1 MKSVISILFTLFMI
15 FPVYAVQYNISDPNS
30 GICKDGS
37 GSLRGNVFSCPKEIE
52 LNSGDSVI
60 ASSPIAGQKVQLK
73 AKKKIELKGRNT
85 IGTPDVHISISSE
98 EDIVASD
105 TGSVIYGD
113 VTAKKSIDVKSIKIY
128 GDVESNN
135 ESVVF
140 SESSNEVYGDIDAKK
155 AITLK
160 NILVCGEVDSDEDVN
175 VLESNNKIISTDDA
189 IDAKKKITIEN
200 TQVCG
205 ELDSKDL
212 DIKDGVTRYCAAGDL
227 SCSNTN
233 KRCPASLT
241 SLCTYKT
248 PPPPFPTVP
257 QTCDVFKGPAQRWA
271 SDDKIKL
278 HLKSGTK
285 ITNTTVDGKVGFFN
299 GDESNKDFKDET
311 PNGGCDGLRCAVDE
325 SLVATVA
332 PSFIDIDNDEYESV
346 VVKSGSTLDGTI
358 LESNYYHEVEIESGT
373 LELQGEYVIETL
385 KIGKDHHS
393 GSAILKVGSQT
404 KLHVN
409 NIKVEHNGKIAH
421 LGDAEDFWIIVHGN
435 EAHFHSDDAYQ
446 FNALILAN
454 TEVKLHK
461 NVTLNGGVTSQ
472 KIDLHD
478 NAVLNGA
485 VPNDCLPEQPGLKD
499 VPYEFGSIEGMDC
512 TNGCNLLFQK
522 QYENPIVFL
531 MSTIDPDNIVDS
543 VPTKASV
550 ATIWNS
556 KKGATIESESM
567 PGTSKSDRMSPI
579 YYFVTEPGKLKFYDS
594 SGHAVYG
601 EAGVKTTDLAQC
613 TSGCDRA
620 DDWEDIDYQL
630 GSITAPVIMAQVQ
643 GKDSKWATTAIQNV
657 NSTGFDLSL
666 ERGRQG
672 PLSSGFKD
680 IAYLVVPEFH
690 GKDED
695 LQSNI
700 EFYQGSRDYAQSNEL
715 PKTKSIGWSCENNK
729 VNLHQSFSKF
739 GVIVNKQSRV
749 GSHGGWLR
757 YCKQFE
763 DGRKPTFTFAFDED
777 VESLGDRK
785 HGRAESIGYFAFE
798 IPETELPTNVC
809 NLFPEPIQSWSG
821 VNSEL
826 YLGNPININGWSG
839 DYIARYVNKVSEG
852 YQRYDESIWSP
863 SVDEYLLLGF
873 DHTSTAYPLYTS
885 KVCNG
890 DYACDVGNG
899 DGYLDLRKV
908 AQANILPVPQRSTSH
923 TLRIATIDG
932 IKNSCRDG
940 ATPKL
945 CSYSESGK
953 NIEVVIEKDLA
964 SLTINKEWAND
975 TIVRVKL
982 RDNLY
987 IENVQISS
995 GDNLEFVFPKLS
1007 TVTFG
1012 TFHHQSGSTQ
1022 YVFDPGTQ
1030 VNIRLSM
1037 TLTRAQIS
1045 QEHSYPVLY
1054 APNGTITF
1062 HESSIFR
1069 GFILADHLIFNQGT
1083 IEGAVTARKADFHHT
1098 NVTLN
1103 KPDYSCPLPPVPTGS
1118 LVVTPKYSHVLT
1130 CEVAEVEFK
1139 VVDDDGN
1146 VISSVQDNFTASHTP
1161 NSTGKWCENENRN
1174 SCSTSSGDYQS
1185 HFVNGRRTLYLSSS
1199 KLESYD
1205 VSGTWNG
1212 EFETAAS
1219 KINFVPYKFDVDEQF
1234 VVAGEGYEVTA
1245 KVSSCNTQDSSL
1257 SQDYVG
1263 TPKVSLGIVQPV
1275 NGNGAIS
1282 LLDYTPDFEVSD
1294 KGETTDTLSIQEA
1307 GQFKITLTDNSF
1319 DCSEISGCPESGVD
1333 KLSGSFLV
1341 NSRPWQ
1347 FAICTDNDS
1356 GGNSSSGNAFVAAG
1370 GEFDVFA
1377 KPIRFTSDS
1386 SPLCNNS
1393 LVTQNYLLSAAA
1405 VSATH
1410 TLDTPSNNG
1419 AVLGSLEPGSQLT
1432 QSSSD
1437 ISPDDNGYKFKS
1449 LKYSEVGSINF
1460 EVTENSNSFYGK
1472 ILGGFSGNKN
1482 IGRFYPDYFK
1492 ITDTTWT
1499 EPDNQAGFTYMSQ
1512 DFKRVKFAVTAYN
1525 ANTPSLPTANYQY
1538 FNASLKAAFDLTGAY
1553 SDRVNI
1559 LSSALGK
1566 LHWTSGA
1573 VWEASFDNAQ
1583 WQRLNFNQPTTTIDG
1598 PFNSTSDNS
1607 IETQLSLTITESVD
1621 PTNFKMTG
1629 SDVGALEQLLLA
1641 QPDVRYGRMALDD
1654 IGGNSGS
1661 ILSIPLRTEFWDGS
1675 EFVVNE
1681 DDDRSTFNGSN
1692 VCKQVIWTS
1701 NDVKTT
1707 LASLNGSGSVV
1718 DGEEGVTAN
1727 QNTPA
1732 GTDTPREQVRL
1743 WLRMDDSEPD
1753 TDGGNNI
1760 SCSGSDQEQ
1769 PWLRYNWRQLGDE
1782 DPSTVV
1788 TFGIYRGNDRV
1799 IYRGE
1804 SGLTGQ

>member
-1 MKSVISILFTLFMI
+1 MVFGNVLFRIIRNTTQFLKFTVVAILLSVISFVSRADDFSPQQCSNLKRQDGFSVAF
-15 FPVYAVQYNISDPNS
+15 VVPN
-30 GICKDGS
+30 
-37 GSLRGNVFSCPKEIE
+37 PK
-52 LNSGDSVI
+52 
-60 ASSPIAGQKVQLK
+60 
-73 AKKKIELKGRNT
+73 T
-85 IGTPDVHISISSE
+85 
-98 EDIVASD
+98 
-105 TGSVIYGD
+105 
-113 VTAKKSIDVKSIKIY
+113 VTV
-128 GDVESNN
+128 
-135 ESVVF
+135 
-140 SESSNEVYGDIDAKK
+140 
-155 AITLK
+155 
-160 NILVCGEVDSDEDVN
+160 
-175 VLESNNKIISTDDA
+175 VLESNKPDVVLWSSVA
-189 IDAKKKITIEN
+189 SSVAKIT
-200 TQVCG
+200 
-205 ELDSKDL
+205 
-212 DIKDGVTRYCAAGDL
+212 
-227 SCSNTN
+227 
-233 KRCPASLT
+233 
-241 SLCTYKT
+241 
-248 PPPPFPTVP
+248 
-257 QTCDVFKGPAQRWA
+257 
-271 SDDKIKL
+271 
-278 HLKSGTK
+278 
-285 ITNTTVDGKVGFFN
+285 
-299 GDESNKDFKDET
+299 DESVNPGERVLLVYK
-311 PNGGCDGLRCAVDE
+311 PISNNGKYGRLIYKLDTGAGYIQKQSSLIWIDGGNGTLQVSGD
-325 SLVATVA
+325 T
-332 PSFIDIDNDEYESV
+332 V
-346 VVKSGSTLDGTI
+346 VVECADGEEEPDPI
-358 LESNYYHEVEIESGT
+358 PELE
-373 LELQGEYVIETL
+373 
-385 KIGKDHHS
+385 
-393 GSAILKVGSQT
+393 
-404 KLHVN
+404 
-409 NIKVEHNGKIAH
+409 
-421 LGDAEDFWIIVHGN
+421 
-435 EAHFHSDDAYQ
+435 
-446 FNALILAN
+446 
-454 TEVKLHK
+454 
-461 NVTLNGGVTSQ
+461 
-472 KIDLHD
+472 
-478 NAVLNGA
+478 
-485 VPNDCLPEQPGLKD
+485 D
-499 VPYEFGSIEGMDC
+499 VSYEFGSIEGMDC

-826 YLGNPININGWSG
+826 YLGNPININGWSD
-839 DYIARYVNKVSEG
+839 DYIERYVNKVSEG

-908 AQANILPVPQRSTSH
+908 AQANILPVPQRNTSH

-964 SLTINKEWAND
+964 SLTIIKEWPND

-1062 HESSIFR
+1062 HEPSIFR

-1103 KPDYSCPLPPVPTGS
+1103 KPDYSCPLPPIPQGE
-1118 LVVTPKYSHVLT
+1118 LVVTPIQSHVLICEAAAVEFRVKEKDSDT
-1130 CEVAEVEFK
+1130 TVTSETGDFVAKAMPHANARWCEVYDK
-1139 VVDDDGN
+1139 DTGSLSQCSN
-1146 VISSVQDNFTASHTP
+1146 YGSSLTASLIE
-1161 NSTGKWCENENRN
+1161 GK
-1174 SCSTSSGDYQS
+1174 
-1185 HFVNGRRTLYLSSS
+1185 RTLYLSSNQLNKS
-1199 KLESYD
+1199 GYD
-1205 VSGTWNG
+1205 VSGKWNG
-1212 EFETAAS
+1212 EEYSGNS
-1219 KINFVPYKFDVDEQF
+1219 KVSFVPYKFDISEQE
-1234 VVAGEGYEVTA
+1234 VIAGATTD
-1245 KVSSCNTQDSSL
+1245 VSARVLSCNSANSST
-1257 SQDYVG
+1257 SIEYSG
-1263 TPKVSLGIVQPV
+1263 TPSVSLAIEQPS
-1275 NGNGAIS
+1275 NGLS
-1282 LLDYTPDFEVSD
+1282 DSELLTYNPTFDS
-1294 KGETTDTLSIQEA
+1294 GESTDATEAFSIDESGLFRVTLIDS
-1307 GQFKITLTDNSF
+1307 SF
-1319 DCSEISGCPESGVD
+1319 DCSEIAGCPEDDIDS
-1333 KLSGSFLV
+1333 LSGSFLV
-1341 NSRPWQ
+1341 KSRPWA
-1347 FAICTDNDS
+1347 FAICTDIDS
-1356 GGNSSSGNAFVAAG
+1356 GGTSSTGSGFTAAG
-1370 GEFDVFA
+1370 EEFDVYA
-1377 KPIRFTSDS
+1377 KPIRYTSDANT
-1386 SPLCNNS
+1386 CNDS
-1393 LVTQNYLLSAAA
+1393 LVTENYMKSDASVAI
-1405 VSATH
+1405 TH
-1410 TLDTPSNNG
+1410 TLDTPADDGS
-1419 AVLGSLEPGSQLT
+1419 VLGGLK
-1432 QSSSD
+1432 
-1437 ISPDDNGYKFKS
+1437 PDSELAKNANSIIAANKGYKFEN
-1449 LKYSEVGSINF
+1449 LKYSEVGSFNF
-1460 EVTENSNSFYGK
+1460 IATETGSFYGD
-1472 ILGGFSGNKN
+1472 ILGGLSGSKA
-1482 IGRFYPDYFK
+1482 IGRFYPKYFQIIDQNWNYAGIQIFNYMNQNFEQVSFDVEALSK
-1492 ITDTTWT
+1492 EVSINGGVE
-1499 EPDNQAGFTYMSQ
+1499 EPQP
-1512 DFKRVKFAVTAYN
+1512 VH
-1525 ANTPSLPTANYQY
+1525 NYQY
-1538 FNASLKAAFDLTGAY
+1538 FTPKLKTSFSLYESELSTRLISPSFGDGAWSGSNQSIGRFSVNLSGECGGSSSFCLTKDDTEIGY
-1553 SDRVNI
+1553 EDGPYN
-1559 LSSALGK
+1559 LNEG
-1566 LHWTSGA
+1566 TSGDTTDIRLA
-1573 VWEASFDNAQ
+1573 VEDN
-1583 WQRLNFNQPTTTIDG
+1583 
-1598 PFNSTSDNS
+1598 
-1607 IETQLSLTITESVD
+1607 VD
-1621 PTNFKMTG
+1621 PVEFWNDGDQFLK
-1629 SDVGALEQLLLA
+1629 E
-1641 QPDVRYGRMALDD
+1641 PDIRFGRIELDD
-1654 IGGNSGS
+1654 VGGNSGTT
-1661 ILSIPLRTEFWDGS
+1661 ITIPLRTEYWNGS
-1675 EFVVNE
+1675 RFVVN
-1681 DDDRSTFNGSN
+1681 DVDSTTN
-1692 VCKQVIWTS
+1692 VAASTSASDVIWSEDGGVTTT
-1701 NDVKTT
+1701 VT
-1707 LASLNGSGSVV
+1707 LANGGQISG
-1718 DGEEGVTAN
+1718 GESRNLTAS
-1727 QNTPA
+1727 Q
-1732 GTDTPREQVRL
+1732 GDDVSIREQVQL
-1743 WLRMDDSEPD
+1743 WQSMDD
-1753 TDGGNNI
+1753 T
-1760 SCSGSDQEQ
+1760 
-1769 PWLRYNWRQLGDE
+1769 PWLRYDWDSDKVLDVNGEQ